1 MPFSPVAADGR
12 ARRWRPSFPS
22 GKHIR
27 LGVNAIEMKQLVR
40 NLLADRGLKELSD
53 KRVRLEIE
61 SALGLKADELKP
73 RKNEITACI
82 DMVLNECASCQ
93 ADLSGHPNQDE
104 LEDPN
109 DLRKYC
115 IPCWR
120 AYALR

>member
-1 MPFSPVAADGR
+1 
-12 ARRWRPSFPS
+12 
-22 GKHIR
+22 
-27 LGVNAIEMKQLVR
+27 MKQLVR
-40 NLLADRGLKELSD
+40 NLVADRGLNELSV

-61 SALGLKADELKP
+61 SALGLEADELKP

-109 DLRKYC
+109 DLRTYC
-115 IPCWR
+115 IPCWK